1 MAEKKKDFFL
11 KRWGKAIVRRFVE
24 TRQELKRVIWPTKA
38 KLMQVS
44 VVVLAV
50 ILAAAILLSG
60 TSKLANTILTSVGF
74 YKQTTETTVAATA
87 APTAAAETTAAVTA
101 APAAETTAATETV
114 TGTTAA

>member
-24 TRQELKRVIWPTKA
+24 TRQELKRVIWPTKE
-38 KLMQVS
+38 KLLQVS

-60 TSKLANTILTSVGF
+60 TSKLANTILDKVGF
-74 YKQTTETTVAATA
+74 YKQVAETTAVATTAQTTA
-87 APTAAAETTAAVTA
+87 APTVT
-101 APAAETTAATETV
+101 PAAETTAAATAAE
-114 TGTTAA
+114 TTAA

>member
-60 TSKLANTILTSVGF
+60 TSKIASTILEAVGF
-74 YKQTTETTVAATA
+74 YTQATETTVAATA
-87 APTAAAETTAAVTA
+87 AQTTAAPAATETTAAATSAATAAETTAA
-101 APAAETTAATETV
+101 
-114 TGTTAA
+114 

>member
-87 APTAAAETTAAVTA
+87 APTAAAETTAA

>member
-60 TSKLANTILTSVGF
+60 TSKIANTILTAVGF
-74 YKQTTETTVAATA
+74 YNQTAETTVAATA
-87 APTAAAETTAAVTA
+87 AQTTAAPVTV
-101 APAAETTAATETV
+101 APAAETTAAATTAETV

>member
-24 TRQELKRVIWPTKA
+24 TRQELKRVIWPTRA

-50 ILAAAILLSG
+50 ILAAAIILSG
-60 TSKLANTILTSVGF
+60 TSKLANTILEAVGF
-74 YKQTTETTVAATA
+74 YNQTAEVAASTA
-87 APTAAAETTAAVTA
+87 GTTAATVTVT
-101 APAAETTAATETV
+101 PAAETTASAETTETV

>member
-60 TSKLANTILTSVGF
+60 TSKLTNTILEAVGF

-87 APTAAAETTAAVTA
+87 AQTTAAPATVT
-101 APAAETTAATETV
+101 PAAETTAAATTAETAA
-114 TGTTAA
+114 GTTAA